1 MGDIPEIKTKIW
13 VNRSRK
19 IQIAQFEPVEL
30 TSGVQSGFEILST
43 AKEISDW
50 MQEME
55 SVVTDSLDRQENIE
69 RNRIMSIVE
78 KKPVEQQIQAVVAKP
93 AGSENGTRVII
104 KSANKPGLVKSSK
117 VKEESEKWIP
127 SKNPDVFYRILTS
140 GGFVF
145 KNVRTGETWEGG

>member
-30 TSGVQSGFEILST
+30 TSGVQSGFETMIT

-50 MQEME
+50 MHEME
-55 SVVTDSLDRQENIE
+55 SVVTASLDRQETIE
-69 RNRIMSIVE
+69 RNRILGVVE
-78 KKPVEQQIQAVVAKP
+78 KFMPKSNIVKP
-93 AGSENGTRVII
+93 
-104 KSANKPGLVKSSK
+104 SK
-117 VKEESEKWIP
+117 MEEHEKWIP
-127 SKNPDVFYRILTS
+127 SKNPDVFYRILNS

-145 KNVRTGETWEGG
+145 KNVRTGESWEGKHA